1 MNKIFVMG
9 RLTADPELSR
19 TASGIS
25 VCKFNVAVPR
35 PKRKDAEQ
43 ETDFFSVQAWRGT
56 ADFVSKYFSKGKK
69 ILVTGTLRNN
79 NFVGRDGVKRYENV
93 IVAENIEFVG
103 DKTNAEA
110 SEPNI
115 STPEMHDTTIRSD
128 NYPDYPD
135 LEDFEEVIDS
145 DVPF

>member
-19 TASGIS
+19 TASDIS
-25 VCKFNVAVPR
+25 VCRFNVAVPR

-43 ETDFFSVQAWRGT
+43 ETDFFTVQAWRGT

-69 ILVTGTLRNN
+69 ILVTGVLRNN
-79 NFVGRDGVKRYENV
+79 NFVGRDNVKRYEN
-93 IVAENIEFVG
+93 IIIAENVEFAG
-103 DKTNAEA
+103 DKTN
-110 SEPNI
+110 SETSSSDINAPD
-115 STPEMHDTTIRSD
+115 TEMRDTTIRND
-128 NYPDYPD
+128 DYTD

-145 DVPF
+145 NVPF

>member
-1 MNKIFVMG
+1 MNKIFIMG
-9 RLTADPELSR
+9 RLTADPELSS

-43 ETDFFSVQAWRGT
+43 ETDFFTVQAWRET

-69 ILVTGTLRNN
+69 ILVTGVLRNN
-79 NFVGRDGVKRYENV
+79 NFVGRDNVKRYEN
-93 IVAENIEFVG
+93 IIIAENVEFAG
-103 DKTNAEA
+103 DKTNYETSSSDINA
-110 SEPNI
+110 PD
-115 STPEMHDTTIRSD
+115 TEMRDTTIRND
-128 NYPDYPD
+128 DYTD

-145 DVPF
+145 NVPF

>member
-1 MNKIFVMG
+1 MNKVFVMG
-9 RLTADPELSR
+9 RLTADPELSS

-43 ETDFFSVQAWRGT
+43 ETDFFTVQAWRGT

-69 ILVTGTLRNN
+69 ILVTGVLRNN
-79 NFVGRDGVKRYENV
+79 NFVGRDNVKRYEN
-93 IVAENIEFVG
+93 IIIAENVEFAG
-103 DKTNAEA
+103 DKTNSEA
-110 SEPNI
+110 SGSDINAPD
-115 STPEMHDTTIRSD
+115 TEMRDTTIRND
-128 NYPDYPD
+128 DYTD

-145 DVPF
+145 NVPF

>member
-1 MNKIFVMG
+1 MNKVFVMG
-9 RLTADPELSR
+9 RLTADPELSS

-43 ETDFFSVQAWRGT
+43 ETDFFTVQAWRGT

-69 ILVTGTLRNN
+69 ILVTGVLRNN
-79 NFVGRDGVKRYENV
+79 NFVGRDNVKRYEN
-93 IVAENIEFVG
+93 IIIAENVEFAG
-103 DKTNAEA
+103 DKTNSEA
-110 SEPNI
+110 SGSDINAPD
-115 STPEMHDTTIRSD
+115 TEMRDTTIRND
-128 NYPDYPD
+128 DYTD

>member
-1 MNKIFVMG
+1 MNKIFIMG
-9 RLTADPELSR
+9 RLTADPELSS

-43 ETDFFSVQAWRGT
+43 ETDFFTVQAWRGT

-69 ILVTGTLRNN
+69 ILVTGVLRNN
-79 NFVGRDGVKRYENV
+79 NFVGRDNVKRYEN
-93 IVAENIEFVG
+93 IIIAENVEFAG
-103 DKTNAEA
+103 DKTNSEA
-110 SEPNI
+110 SGSDINAPD
-115 STPEMHDTTIRSD
+115 TEMRDTTIRND
-128 NYPDYPD
+128 DYTD

-145 DVPF
+145 NVPF

>member
-1 MNKIFVMG
+1 MNKIFIMG
-9 RLTADPELSR
+9 RLTADPELSS

-43 ETDFFSVQAWRGT
+43 ETDFFTVQAWRGT

-69 ILVTGTLRNN
+69 ILVTGVLRNN
-79 NFVGRDGVKRYENV
+79 NFVGRDNVKRYEN
-93 IVAENIEFVG
+93 IIIAENVEFAG
-103 DKTNAEA
+103 DKTNSVA
-110 SEPNI
+110 SGSDINAPD
-115 STPEMHDTTIRSD
+115 TEMRDTTIRND
-128 NYPDYPD
+128 DYTD

-145 DVPF
+145 NVPF

>member
-69 ILVTGTLRNN
+69 ILVTGVLRNN
-79 NFVGRDGVKRYENV
+79 NFVGRDNVKRYEN
-93 IVAENIEFVG
+93 IIIAENVEFAG
-103 DKTNAEA
+103 DKTNYEA
-110 SEPNI
+110 SGSDINAPDM
-115 STPEMHDTTIRSD
+115 EMRDTTIRND
-128 NYPDYPD
+128 DYTD

-145 DVPF
+145 NVPF

>member
-9 RLTADPELSR
+9 RLTADPELSS

-43 ETDFFSVQAWRGT
+43 ETDFFTVQAWRGT

-69 ILVTGTLRNN
+69 ILVTGVLRNN
-79 NFVGRDGVKRYENV
+79 NFVGRDNVKRYEN
-93 IVAENIEFVG
+93 IIIAENVEFAG
-103 DKTNAEA
+103 DKTNSEA
-110 SEPNI
+110 SGSDINAPD
-115 STPEMHDTTIRSD
+115 TEMRDTTIRND
-128 NYPDYPD
+128 DYTD

-145 DVPF
+145 NVPF

>member
-1 MNKIFVMG
+1 MNKIFIMG
-9 RLTADPELSR
+9 RLTADPELSS

-43 ETDFFSVQAWRGT
+43 ETDFFTVQAWRGT

-69 ILVTGTLRNN
+69 ILVTGVLRNN
-79 NFVGRDGVKRYENV
+79 NFVGRDNVKRYEN
-93 IVAENIEFVG
+93 IIIAENVEFAG
-103 DKTNAEA
+103 DKTN
-110 SEPNI
+110 SETSSSDINAPD
-115 STPEMHDTTIRSD
+115 TEMRDTTIRND
-128 NYPDYPD
+128 DYTD

-145 DVPF
+145 NVPF

>member
-1 MNKIFVMG
+1 MNKIFIMG
-9 RLTADPELSR
+9 RLTADPELSS

-43 ETDFFSVQAWRGT
+43 ETDFFTVQAWRGT

-69 ILVTGTLRNN
+69 ILVTGVLRNN
-79 NFVGRDGVKRYENV
+79 NFVGRDNVKRYEN
-93 IVAENIEFVG
+93 IIIAENIEFVG
-103 DKTNAEA
+103 DKTNSEA
-110 SEPNI
+110 SGSDINAPD
-115 STPEMHDTTIRSD
+115 TEMRDTTIRND
-128 NYPDYPD
+128 DYTD

-145 DVPF
+145 NVPF